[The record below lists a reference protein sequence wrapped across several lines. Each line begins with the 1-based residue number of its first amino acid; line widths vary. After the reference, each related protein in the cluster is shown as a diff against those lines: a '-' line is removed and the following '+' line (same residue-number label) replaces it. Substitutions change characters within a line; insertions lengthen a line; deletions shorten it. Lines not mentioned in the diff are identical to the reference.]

1 MYSRPTLAP
10 RRQSPRTSQTE
21 KFSAATNGW
30 IANQSL
36 DSPQTLQGAE
46 LLDNWFPTATGQEIR
61 RGTELYAT
69 LGGGADPVTAIFD
82 YNNGNIKRLFASTAT
97 TIYDIT
103 VVSSPMNYQLSTGT
117 DDIVDDLGNNI
128 GQLST
133 GGLEVVDGQ
142 SGGDWVTTQ
151 FATTGGVF
159 LVAVNGN
166 DPMQI
171 YDGEYWF
178 PIDQDDVYQI
188 MYDAQ
193 TSPFQ
198 VGDTVTGGTSGATG
212 YVLHIESSGTAGI
225 LYITDVTGTF
235 QDNEALTSANGA
247 ATSDGIAMPYYVGIT
262 GVDTSRLTYVWSYKN
277 RLFFIEKDSLNV
289 WYLPVDQ
296 ISGVAE
302 VFPMGGEFS
311 EGGKLLF
318 GSSWSLDSSGDGGLS
333 EQCIFVTDE
342 GQVSVYQGFSP
353 EPDQGWSRVG
363 VYKIGKPLGNLA
375 HKRAGGDI
383 IIATDIGDVPLS
395 QAINR
400 DVAALAPGA
409 VSYAIETEWNLTV
422 QERRFNPWHCVLW
435 PERQM
440 AIVAPPTGEDQSPM
454 VLVANARTGAWT
466 RFTGWDI
473 TCMCVYD
480 GRLFFGS
487 KNGKVIEA
495 YVTGMDEGLPF
506 TASFVPLFRDLGSPM
521 SLKIGKMGRA
531 VLRGAQTVND
541 QVSMLTDYIISL
553 PPSPAAA
560 QITSDSVWGEAVWG
574 QSVWGGR
581 AEKQI
586 QQRWASVGGA
596 GYAVAPGLQ
605 ITSGSLTPLDTELI
619 RLELSYT
626 AAEVVS

>member
-1 MYSRPTLAP
+1 MYLRPTLAP

-69 LGGGADPVTAIFD
+69 LGGGTDPVTSIFD

-103 VVSSPMNYQLSTGT
+103 VVSSPMNYQLWTGS

-142 SGGDWVTTQ
+142 SGGAWVTTQ

-212 YVLHIESSGTAGI
+212 YILHIESSGTAGI

-235 QDNEALTSANGA
+235 QDNETLTSANGS

-289 WYLPVDQ
+289 WYLPVDS
-296 ISGVAE
+296 IGGVAE
-302 VFPMGGEFS
+302 SFPMGGEFS

-342 GQVSVYQGFSP
+342 GQVSVYQGLSP

-409 VSYAIETEWNLTV
+409 VSYAIETEWNITV

-440 AIVAPPTGEDQSPM
+440 AIVAPPTGEDQPPM

-466 RFTGWDI
+466 RFTGWDV

-541 QVSMLTDYIISL
+541 QVSMMTDYIISL

>member
-21 KFSAATNGW
+21 KFSAAANGW
-30 IANQSL
+30 IANQSV

-69 LGGGADPVTAIFD
+69 LGGGTDPVTAIFD

-142 SGGDWVTTQ
+142 SGGAWVTTQ

-198 VGDTVTGGTSGATG
+198 VGDTVTGGTSGANG

-342 GQVSVYQGFSP
+342 GQVSVYQGLSP

-409 VSYAIETEWNLTV
+409 VSYAIETEWNITV

-440 AIVAPPTGEDQSPM
+440 AIVAPPTGDDQSPM

-541 QVSMLTDYIISL
+541 QVSMLTDYILSL

>member
-142 SGGDWVTTQ
+142 SGGSWVTTQ

-166 DPMQI
+166 NQMQI

-473 TCMCVYD
+473 TCICVYD

-541 QVSMLTDYIISL
+541 QVSMLTDYILSL